1 MQIMQKVIQLCHM
14 FKLFSV
20 CFIRNV
26 HILRN
31 KTGEKNSYLFS
42 MGIHSVCFLY
52 YLNK

>member
-31 KTGEKNSYLFS
+31 KTGEKKIVTFIQWGYTVYASF
-42 MGIHSVCFLY
+42 II
-52 YLNK
+52 